1 MEFELF
7 VFSTYEAEDIAKMLI
22 DSDATLDFEMKVY
35 EGSRV
40 YIGCKFFSMNI
51 EIEDISDLG
60 FIMDNYG
67 LKVNLC
73 IDFQVYNKTFST
85 GVMHMLETV
94 GKILS
99 QIQGDILLLS
109 NNSTQ
114 VLRREKEVLYV
125 NNIEEFSEFPF
136 DALKIAYKETELM

>member
-7 VFSTYEAEDIAKMLI
+7 LFSTYEA
-22 DSDATLDFEMKVY
+22 DATLDFEMKVY

-40 YIGCKFFSMNI
+40 YIGCEFFSMNI

-67 LKVNLC
+67 LKLNLC
-73 IDFQVYNKTFST
+73 IDFRVYNKTFST
-85 GVMHMLETV
+85 GVMHMLETI

-125 NNIEEFSEFPF
+125 NNMEEFSEFPF
-136 DALKIAYKETELM
+136 DALKIAYKETELMWKNY

>member
-1 MEFELF
+1 MEYELF
-7 VFSTYEAEDIAKMLI
+7 LFSTYEAEYIAKMLI
-22 DSDATLDFEMKVY
+22 DSDKTLDFEMKVY

-40 YIGCKFFSMNI
+40 YIGCNFFSMNI

-85 GVMHMLETV
+85 GLMHMLETI

-136 DALKIAYKETELM
+136 NALRIAYKETELM

>member
-7 VFSTYEAEDIAKMLI
+7 LFSTYEAEDIAKMLI

-40 YIGCKFFSMNI
+40 YIGCEFFSMNI

-67 LKVNLC
+67 LKLNLC

-85 GVMHMLETV
+85 GVMHMLETI

-125 NNIEEFSEFPF
+125 NNMEEFSEFPF